1 MLSYGEKNCAGNDN
15 VRVAIRCAHLKLTA
29 WICHQ
34 HSQPMLRVLRLAR
47 RFCPEDLTKRIG
59 ISPTDSCLKG
69 ARNPKLGT
77 PKASIWNVST
87 ERMTAECIDVYE
99 LADQVIDL
107 VEGKTNEIRKAIQE
121 LELYAILQV
130 EIHFSTEDDVSTP
143 AIGFSSRVLDFLTN
157 VGATIDIDTYIL
169 PTNDARTE

>member
-1 MLSYGEKNCAGNDN
+1 
-15 VRVAIRCAHLKLTA
+15 
-29 WICHQ
+29 
-34 HSQPMLRVLRLAR
+34 
-47 RFCPEDLTKRIG
+47 
-59 ISPTDSCLKG
+59 
-69 ARNPKLGT
+69 
-77 PKASIWNVST
+77 
-87 ERMTAECIDVYE
+87 MTAECIDVYE